1 VHSILRAGGNV
12 KIIGFSFLLLSS
24 SIQASSFQEYCSNA
38 MGTVKIARGHIANEI
53 SVTERI
59 LKDWA
64 FVDQKIILPDAF
76 VAVLESQQL
85 EEKKETVCDGTWGIF
100 YWKNVFY
107 KKVRVVQPDG
117 SLFSANVLGV
127 STDKSFVETS
137 VICEEHGNSETICQD
152 EEATV
157 QMPVPD
163 ARS

>member
-1 VHSILRAGGNV
+1 VKSIPPSGGNV

-59 LKDWA
+59 PKDWA
-64 FVDQKIILPDAF
+64 FVDQKIVLPDAF
-76 VAVLESQQL
+76 VGVLESRQVD
-85 EEKKETVCDGTWGIF
+85 EKKETVCDGKWGVF

-117 SLFSANVLGV
+117 SLFSANVVGV

-137 VICEEHGNSETICQD
+137 VICEEHGNSETVCED
-152 EEATV
+152 AEASV
-157 QMPVPD
+157 K
-163 ARS
+163 